1 MSFLF
6 RETGIARS
14 QADNPENEERA
25 LTKSTLRRSCAFIA
39 LGAGMFAAPAY
50 AQVGQPDDE
59 VAEAETAAPEREIV
73 VTGTLIRG
81 SSEEAPLPVDVISA
95 DELAKQGSPSVLD
108 LVKQLPTSNGV
119 IGDANQFDARA
130 QGSEGIA
137 SVNLRGLGPQ
147 RTLVLFNG
155 RRLAVTG
162 GNLVDVNMIPGAAVG
177 RIEVLKDGAAAT
189 YGSDAIGGV
198 VNFITKTNQDGFLA
212 SADYRYIPGSK
223 GDYGGALSFGKE
235 LDNFRFFVSGGY
247 QRRSEL
253 RTTDRDFT
261 VRPYPENPQGGYS
274 GGGNPGNFDFNGPF
288 VGGSVFS
295 ADLGCTALG
304 GFRSLPGSTADRCFT
319 NYGQFD
325 NLVEPEERFQ
335 FFMDTEFDI
344 SDSAVLRISG
354 LWGHS
359 ETRITT
365 SPTYLPTLPP
375 STNAAGL
382 FLAPPGIP
390 GLPAGTPITSVF
402 SIPAY
407 APALRDY
414 CRVYGAAAGCAVD
427 ANGNPTQGA
436 SGLPVLFRPA
446 LLGGNP
452 AFLNEENDRGSAF
465 SPRISDQVFLS
476 GEMRFELSP
485 SIDLTSS
492 LTYSQYDRSIS
503 GTDTL
508 GDLLQNALA
517 GFGGPNCPFAS
528 TASRAG
534 LTSAQLQ
541 ALAGTNGCTFFNP
554 FSTAIAVNPV
564 TGQTNPQFAG
574 SRSTNGLS
582 TAPGAG
588 LINDVATVNTFFRQD
603 IESRTRTNLW
613 VADLVLSGQ
622 TGFSLP
628 GGEVGFAVGGQYR
641 NNSYSIKYSPIN
653 NLAFNPCPGT
663 PLNPAATCT
672 SQTGAL
678 GFLGTNLDRRVSGDV
693 WATFAEL
700 QLPITDA
707 LQVQLSARFEDY
719 GGNVGSTFD
728 YQARGKFQ
736 ITDWLAIR
744 GGTGTTFRGPP
755 PQSLFGNVTSLQII
769 GTSFRAIDIS
779 GNPNLTPESATTY
792 SGGVI
797 LEAGGLRA
805 SVDYFRYDFDGPIE
819 AEPVAGIV
827 AAMFG
832 ANGTANCGNP
842 AFAALQSRFTF
853 NGACNIT
860 NVGRLRT
867 NIVNSA
873 DVSTSGIDFMASYR
887 TGFGEDFNLE
897 AGVNGTYV
905 IDYEVDDV
913 TVEGVLV
920 QPAFDA
926 VGKLNFQ
933 TTAYPLPQWKGFA
946 YLQGET
952 GPHSLRLQY
961 NYIDG
966 YTDQRTT
973 IFTGANNAGSL
984 AGAPV
989 LGGKEIGVFDTF
1001 DVTYRLNL
1009 ESIGSTFSLSALNV
1023 FDKDPPFAR
1032 LDFNYDPFTASP
1044 LGFTLKAAISQR
1056 F

>member
-1 MSFLF
+1 
-6 RETGIARS
+6 
-14 QADNPENEERA
+14 
-25 LTKSTLRRSCAFIA
+25 
-39 LGAGMFAAPAY
+39 MFAAPAL

-81 SSEEAPLPVDVISA
+81 SSESAPLPIDVISA

-108 LVKQLPTSNGV
+108 LVKNLPTSNGV

-155 RRLAVTG
+155 RRMAVTG
-162 GNLVDVNMIPGAAVG
+162 GSLVDVNMIPGAAIG

-212 SADYRYIPGSK
+212 SADYRYIEGSK
-223 GDYGGALSFGKE
+223 GDYGGALSFGKD

-253 RTTDRDFT
+253 RTTDREFT
-261 VRPYPENPQGGYS
+261 VRPFAENPQGGYS
-274 GGGNPGNFDFNGPF
+274 GGGNPGNFDFNATVPF
-288 VGGSVFS
+288 VDPVSGRNFGAVNFIR
-295 ADLGCTALG
+295 DLGCEALG
-304 GFRSLPGSTADRCFT
+304 GFRSLPGSFNPTAAGPQPIDRCFT

-335 FFMDTEFDI
+335 FFMDTEFDLA
-344 SDSAVLRISG
+344 DSLVLRVSG

-359 ETRITT
+359 ETQITT

-375 STNAAGL
+375 SANAASGGAG
-382 FLAPPGIP
+382 FFQIP
-390 GLPAGTPITSVF
+390 T
-402 SIPAY
+402 Y

-414 CRVYGAAAGCAVD
+414 CRVYGAAAGCTVD
-427 ANGNPTQGA
+427 ANGNPLA
-436 SGLPVLFRPA
+436 PALAFPVLFRPA
-446 LLGGNP
+446 MLGGNP
-452 AFLNEENDRGSAF
+452 SFIGPDNDRGSAF
-465 SPRISDQVFLS
+465 SPRISDQVFLT
-476 GEMRFELSP
+476 GEMRYELTP
-485 SIDLTSS
+485 SLDLTTS
-492 LTYSQYDRSIS
+492 LTYSQYDRTIA

-517 GFGGPNCPFAS
+517 GFGGPNCAFA
-528 TASRAG
+528 TPQSRAG
-534 LTSAQLQ
+534 LTATQIA

-554 FSTAIAVNPV
+554 FSTAVQVNPV
-564 TGQTNPQFAG
+564 TGQTNPNFAG
-574 SRSTNGLS
+574 SRNTAGLS

-588 LINDVATVNTFFRQD
+588 LINDVATIDTFFRDD
-603 IESRTRTNLW
+603 IESRTRTNLY
-613 VADLVLSGQ
+613 VAEVVLSGQ
-622 TGFSLP
+622 SGFNLP

-641 NNSYSIKYSPIN
+641 KNTYSIVYSPIN

-663 PLNPAATCT
+663 PLNPAATCNP
-672 SQTGAL
+672 QTGAL
-678 GFLGTNLDRRVSGDV
+678 GFLGTNLNRRVEGDV
-693 WATFAEL
+693 KAAFAEL
-700 QLPITDA
+700 QLPIFDA

-728 YQARGKFQ
+728 PQARAKFQ
-736 ITDWLAIR
+736 ITPWLALR
-744 GGTGTTFRGPP
+744 GGAGTTFRGPP
-755 PQSLFGNVTSLQII
+755 PQTLFGNVTSLQII
-769 GTSFRAIDIS
+769 GSSFRAIDIG
-779 GNPNLTPESATTY
+779 GNANLAPEKATTY
-792 SGGVI
+792 NAGVL
-797 LEAGGLRA
+797 LEARGFRA
-805 SVDYFRYDFDGPIE
+805 SVDYFRYDFNGPIE
-819 AEPVAGIV
+819 AEPVSGIV
-827 AAMFG
+827 SALFG
-832 ANGTANCGNP
+832 ASGTQNCNDP
-842 AFAALQSRFTF
+842 AFAALRARFTF
-853 NGACNIT
+853 TAAGCGRD
-860 NVGRLRT
+860 NVTRLRT
-867 NIVNSA
+867 QIINSA
-873 DVSTSGIDFMASYR
+873 DVSTSGIDFTGSFR
-887 TGFGEDFNLE
+887 SGFGEDFNFE
-897 AGVNGTYV
+897 AGFNGTYV
-905 IDYEVDDV
+905 IEYEVDDV
-913 TVEGVLV
+913 TVEGILV

-973 IFTGANNAGSL
+973 IFTGGANTGSL
-984 AGAPV
+984 AGAEV
-989 LGGKEIGVFDTF
+989 TAGKQIGKFDTF

-1009 ESIGSTFSLSALNV
+1009 ESIGSTLSISALNV

>member
-1 MSFLF
+1 MSK
-6 RETGIARS
+6 A
-14 QADNPENEERA
+14 N
-25 LTKSTLRRSCAFIA
+25 LRHSCAVFA
-39 LGAGMFAAPAY
+39 LAAAAYAAPAW
-50 AQVGQPDDE
+50 AQVGQVDDAT
-59 VAEAETAAPEREIV
+59 AEAEDAAPEREIV

-95 DELAKQGSPSVLD
+95 DELAKQGSPSVLE
-108 LVKQLPTSNGV
+108 LIKQLPTSNGV

-155 RRLAVTG
+155 RRIAVTG
-162 GNLVDVNMIPGAAVG
+162 GNLVDVNMIPGAAIG

-212 SADYRYIPGSK
+212 QADYRYIPGSK

-247 QRRSEL
+247 QKRSEL

-261 VRPYPENPQGGYS
+261 VRPYAENPQGGYS
-274 GGGNPGNFDFNGPF
+274 GGGNPGNFDFNGTG
-288 VGGSVFS
+288 VGNPLAFS

-344 SDSAVLRISG
+344 SDSLVLRING

-375 STNAAGL
+375 SANAALGGAGL
-382 FLAPPGIP
+382 FVIP
-390 GLPAGTPITSVF
+390 GYS
-402 SIPAY
+402 
-407 APALRDY
+407 PALRDY
-414 CRVYGAAAGCAVD
+414 CATYGAAAQCATT
-427 ANGNPTQGA
+427 NGVLNSA
-436 SGLPVLFRPA
+436 LGLPVLFRPA
-446 LLGGNP
+446 MLGGNP

-465 SPRISDQVFLS
+465 SPRISDQVLLS
-476 GEMRFELSP
+476 GELRFELSP
-485 SIDLTSS
+485 SLDLTSS

-517 GFGGPNCPFAS
+517 GFGGPNCAFAT

-534 LTSAQLQ
+534 LTGAQLA
-541 ALAGTNGCTFFNP
+541 ALAGTNGCTYFNP
-554 FSTAIAVNPV
+554 FSTAIALNPV

-574 SRSTNGLS
+574 GRATNGLS
-582 TAPGAG
+582 TTPGAG

-603 IESRTRTNLW
+603 IESRTRTDLW

-641 NNSYSIKYSPIN
+641 NNTYSIVYSPIN
-653 NLAFNPCPGT
+653 NLASNPCPGT

-678 GFLGTNLDRRVSGDV
+678 GFLGTNLDRRVSGEV
-693 WATFAEL
+693 WAAFAEL
-700 QLPITDA
+700 QLPVTDA
-707 LQVQLSARFEDY
+707 LQAQLSARFEDY

-728 YQARGKFQ
+728 YQARAKFQ

-755 PQSLFGNVTSLQII
+755 PQNLFGNVTSLQII
-769 GTSFRAIDIS
+769 GTSFRAIDIG

-797 LEAGGLRA
+797 IEAGGLRA

-832 ANGTANCGNP
+832 ATGNANCGNA

-853 NGACNIT
+853 NGACNIA

-905 IDYEVDDV
+905 IEYEIDDV

-973 IFTGANNAGSL
+973 IFAGANNAGSL
-984 AGAPV
+984 ASAPV
-989 LGGKEIGVFDTF
+989 EGGKEIGVFDTF

-1009 ESIGSTFSLSALNV
+1009 ESIGSTLSISALNV

>member
-1 MSFLF
+1 MTKAVLRHSCACVALA
-6 RETGIARS
+6 TGIFS
-14 QADNPENEERA
+14 
-25 LTKSTLRRSCAFIA
+25 
-39 LGAGMFAAPAY
+39 APAW
-50 AQVGQPDDE
+50 AQVGQVDDAT
-59 VAEAETAAPEREIV
+59 AEAEAAADEPSIV
-73 VTGTLIRG
+73 VTGSLIRG
-81 SSEEAPLPVDVISA
+81 SSESAPVPIDVISA

-108 LVKQLPTSNGV
+108 LVKNLPTSNGV

-155 RRLAVTG
+155 KRMAVTG
-162 GNLVDVNMIPGAAVG
+162 GSLVDVNMIPGAAIG

-198 VNFITKTNQDGFLA
+198 VNFITKENQDGFLA
-212 SADYRYIPGSK
+212 SGDYRYIEGSK
-223 GDYGGALSFGKE
+223 GDYGGALSFGHE
-235 LDNFRFFVSGGY
+235 QDGFRVFVSGGY

-253 RTTDRDFT
+253 RTTDREFT
-261 VRPYPENPQGGYS
+261 VRPYPENPQGGYT
-274 GGGNPGNFDFNGPF
+274 GGGNPGNFDFNGFAPF
-288 VGGSVFS
+288 TDPVSGRAFGGVNFIR
-295 ADLGCTALG
+295 DLGCEPLG
-304 GFRSLPGSTADRCFT
+304 GFRSLPGSFNPTAGGPQPIDRCFT

-335 FFMDTEFDI
+335 FFMDTEFDLT
-344 SDSAVLRISG
+344 DSLVLRVNG

-375 STNAAGL
+375 SSNAQG
-382 FLAPPGIP
+382 GIA
-390 GLPAGTPITSVF
+390 LPTFQAF
-402 SIPAY
+402 AIPSY

-414 CRVYGAAAGCAVD
+414 CRVYGAAAGCSVD
-427 ANGNPTQGA
+427 ASGNPTQPALGF
-436 SGLPVLFRPA
+436 PVLFRPA

-452 AFLNEENDRGSAF
+452 SFFDDNDRGSAF

-476 GEMRFELSP
+476 GELRYELSP
-485 SIDLTSS
+485 SLDLTGS
-492 LTYSQYDRSIS
+492 LTYSEYDRTIR

-517 GFGGPNCPFAS
+517 GFGGPNCAFAS
-528 TASRAG
+528 PQSRAG
-534 LTSAQLQ
+534 LTATQIA

-554 FSTAIAVNPV
+554 FSTAVAVNPV

-574 SRSTNGLS
+574 SRSTAGLS
-582 TAPGAG
+582 TTPGAG
-588 LINDVATVNTFFRQD
+588 LINDLATIDTFFRD
-603 IESRTRTNLW
+603 DLESRTTTELW

-622 TGFSLP
+622 SGINLP
-628 GGEVGFAVGGQYR
+628 GGQIGFAIGGQYR
-641 NNSYSIKYSPIN
+641 KNDYSIRYSPIN
-653 NLAFNPCPGT
+653 NLAFTPCPGT
-663 PLNPAATCT
+663 PLNPAATC
-672 SQTGAL
+672 SPQTGAL
-678 GFLGTNLDRRVSGDV
+678 GFLGTNLDRSVTGDV
-693 WATFAEL
+693 YAAFAEL
-700 QLPITDA
+700 QLPVTDA
-707 LQVQLSARFEDY
+707 LQVQLSGRFEDY

-728 YQARGKFQ
+728 YQARAKFEL
-736 ITDWLAIR
+736 TDWLSFR
-744 GGTGTTFRGPP
+744 GGVGTTFRGPP
-755 PQSLFGNVTSLQII
+755 PQTLFGNVTSLQIV
-769 GTSFRAIDIS
+769 GSSFRAIDIG

-797 LEAGGLRA
+797 LDTGGFRA
-805 SVDYFRYDFDGPIE
+805 SLDYFRYDFDGPIE
-819 AEPVAGIV
+819 SEPVSGIV
-827 AAMFG
+827 TALFG
-832 ANGTANCGNP
+832 ASGNANCGN
-842 AFAALQSRFTF
+842 ASFAALQSRFTF
-853 NGACNIT
+853 TSLGCGIA
-860 NVGRLRT
+860 NVTRLRT
-867 NIVNSA
+867 QIVNGA
-873 DVSTSGIDFMASYR
+873 DISTSGIDFTASYR
-887 TGFGEDFNLE
+887 TGFGDDFNLE

-905 IDYEVDDV
+905 IEYEVDDV
-913 TVEGVLV
+913 TVEGILV

-926 VGKLNFQ
+926 VGQLNFQ

-973 IFTGANNAGSL
+973 IFTGAANNGSL
-984 AGAPV
+984 AGAAV
-989 LGGKEIGVFDTF
+989 TAGKEIGVFDTF

-1009 ESIGSTFSLSALNV
+1009 ESTGSTLSISALNV